1 MYVTEICAER
11 IFVTF
16 PGNYKKCKQKVKN
29 TFFQMS
35 AILKLDLKKKQ
46 TNKPKQNDTIRF
58 PEVNYLNYTKKDP
71 ILQVTTTLPLKQGET
86 RTSSGPIPHPLNL
99 RTCFDHASIDVT
111 ANLKSDTLLR
121 LRGYCTSYQKL
132 ACFLLYLQTNNTFL
146 KNNICIL

>member
-1 MYVTEICAER
+1 MYVTEICAEG

-16 PGNYKKCKQKVKN
+16 PGNYKKCKKKVKN

-35 AILKLDLKKKQ
+35 AILKLDLKKQNK
-46 TNKPKQNDTIRF
+46 TNQNKTIRF
-58 PEVNYLNYTKKDP
+58 PEVNYLNYTKKRPNFASDNY
-71 ILQVTTTLPLKQGET
+71 TLPLKQGET
-86 RTSSGPIPHPLNL
+86 RTSNGPIPHPLNL

-121 LRGYCTSYQKL
+121 LRGYCISYQKL

-146 KNNICIL
+146 KNKIYIL